1 MDNDLRPMH
10 GRADNEA
17 EIVLVT
23 QRNAGDARDRKA
35 NKRSQVIR

>member
-1 MDNDLRPMH
+1 MDSDLHPMH
-10 GRADNEA
+10 GRANNET

-23 QRNAGDARDRKA
+23 QHNASDASDRKA